1 MHLYEGSCKKQ
12 AEGYRECFHG
22 AISYGLW
29 QLSSRTFT
37 VLVSDSRE
45 FVWLWRMC
53 QFTTYSFYS
62 WAELDRSDT
71 GLKYWYFKLEGD
83 TDLTDDTGK

>member
-1 MHLYEGSCKKQ
+1 MTHTSLSGFKF
-12 AEGYRECFHG
+12 GECDFG
-22 AISYGLW
+22 
-29 QLSSRTFT
+29 
-37 VLVSDSRE
+37 
-45 FVWLWRMC
+45 C